1 MILLSERKRERILHF
16 VQNDG
21 GGRILRFA
29 QNDRGGRILRHK
41 APQNDRN
48 LFMLSTFALSR
59 QKQRNGSHRVPA
71 GTEKT

>member
-21 GGRILRFA
+21 GWQILR
-29 QNDRGGRILRHK
+29 RK